1 MNSFECCLCGFQ
13 SENSEQLEEH
23 VDVLHW
29 DIFKPDTTTFKEL
42 PSGVTA
48 ITEHSGDIDTS
59 DGLQTQAQSLL
70 VKGQPSSLDN
80 FSSASTQESGLGFVD
95 LQCGSP
101 GSSSGF
107 QGLERGVQDS
117 AGSQH
122 LESTMEIQ
130 GPENPD
136 DHKHVATIK
145 ASTYWKSQK

>member
-1 MNSFECCLCGFQ
+1 MNPFECCLCGFQ

-29 DIFKPDTTTFKEL
+29 DIFKPDTTFKEL

-48 ITEHSGDIDTS
+48 ITEHSGDIGTS
-59 DGLQTQAQSLL
+59 DEQSLL
-70 VKGQPSSLDN
+70 SKDQTSSLDN

-95 LQCGSP
+95 LPCGSP

-107 QGLERGVQDS
+107 QDLERGVQDS
-117 AGSQH
+117 AGSHH

>member
-1 MNSFECCLCGFQ
+1 MNPFECCLCGFQ

-29 DIFKPDTTTFKEL
+29 DVFKPDTTFKEL

-48 ITEHSGDIDTS
+48 ITEHSGEIGTS
-59 DGLQTQAQSLL
+59 DEQSLL
-70 VKGQPSSLDN
+70 SKDQTSSLDN